1 MKLYKLLFLFLII
14 PFFSF
19 TSLHKYYI
27 SVSQINY
34 IEEKASLQITTR
46 IFIDDFEN
54 LLRTRYDETITLAGK
69 DEPEIANTYIEKY
82 LKDKLTIKINNES
95 VSVNFIGKE
104 YDGDIVRCYL
114 EVENVKNI
122 KKIEISNQ
130 VLFDLFDEQQNI
142 IKTKIYSKQ
151 KSVILSN
158 QTNSMVLKF
167 N

>member
-1 MKLYKLLFLFLII
+1 MKLYKLLFLFLLI

-82 LKDKLTIKINNES
+82 LKDKLTIKINNWQR
-95 VSVNFIGKE
+95 IRWR
-104 YDGDIVRCYL
+104 YCAL
-114 EVENVKNI
+114 
-122 KKIEISNQ
+122 
-130 VLFDLFDEQQNI
+130 LFR
-142 IKTKIYSKQ
+142 S
-151 KSVILSN
+151 
-158 QTNSMVLKF
+158 
-167 N
+167 